1 MQAYVVKQI
10 STSVQFLHRVVVH
23 PHLLETRPLFTTYF
37 NEKGEHGFL
46 LRDAMHN
53 ADYAIGRCLSVCHV
67 LVFCQNGY
75 TYPQT
80 FHCWVTTPF

>member
-53 ADYAIGRCLSVCHV
+53 ADYACLSV
-67 LVFCQNGY
+67 
-75 TYPQT
+75 T
-80 FHCWVTTPF
+80 CWYSVKTVTHILKLFTVG